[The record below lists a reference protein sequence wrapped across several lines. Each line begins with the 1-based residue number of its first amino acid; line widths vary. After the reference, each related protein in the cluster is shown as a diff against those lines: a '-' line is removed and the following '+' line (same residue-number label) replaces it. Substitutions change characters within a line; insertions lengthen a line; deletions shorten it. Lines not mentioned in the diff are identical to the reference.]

1 MTGRAKGP
9 DHSAGGSCD
18 DTAIRKSC
26 NDTDIRNTRDERQ
39 ERS

>member
-1 MTGRAKGP
+1 MTGRANGP
-9 DHSAGGSCD
+9 DNPAGGSCD
-18 DTAIRKSC
+18 DTDIRKSC